1 MAEFARDLQ
10 CFQPFSSLL
19 NIDTIEP
26 TSHFTEPNPSAVHS
40 HPSSNFHGPAILSSD
55 NPLLSHQLVPDFPSN
70 WADIFLGIF
79 HPNEHNLAPLSSGDD
94 SNEERKRKVS
104 SIPPES
110 SSGIVSSP
118 LQKSDTES
126 LGKAKRRKRGE
137 KVEEKPRDVVHVR
150 ARRGQATD
158 SHSLAERVRRG
169 KIKERLRYL
178 QDLVPGC
185 YQTMGMAVMLD
196 EIIKYVKSLQSQ
208 VEFLS
213 MKLEAASSYYDF
225 SSEADAIETL
235 QVRGQVYGNREL
247 ESLMRIGHANFHPS
261 SHP

>member
-10 CFQPFSSLL
+10 CFQPLSSLL
-19 NIDTIEP
+19 DIGP
-26 TSHFTEPNPSAVHS
+26 TEPANHFNEPNLSAANSHS
-40 HPSSNFHGPAILSSD
+40 SSNFHSSAILSSD
-55 NPLLSHQLVPDFPSN
+55 DPLFPYQPVPDFPGN
-70 WADIFLGIF
+70 WDDIFQGIF
-79 HPNEHNLAPLSSGDD
+79 HPNEHNLAPLSAGDD
-94 SNEERKRKVS
+94 SHEERKRKVS
-104 SIPPES
+104 RLPPES
-110 SSGIVSSP
+110 SSGIGSSP
-118 LQKSDTES
+118 LQKSETEG

-137 KVEEKPRDVVHVR
+137 KEKPKEVVHVR

-158 SHSLAERVRRG
+158 SHSLAERVRRE

-185 YQTMGMAVMLD
+185 CQTMGMAVMLD
-196 EIIKYVKSLQSQ
+196 EIINYVRSLQSQ

-225 SSEADAIETL
+225 NSEADAIETL
-235 QVRGQVYGNREL
+235 QREQVNGNREL

>member
-1 MAEFARDLQ
+1 MAEFRRELQ
-10 CFQPFSSLL
+10 CFQSFSSLL
-19 NIDTIEP
+19 DIDTTEP
-26 TSHFTEPNPSAVHS
+26 MNHFTEPTPSAVNSHS
-40 HPSSNFHGPAILSSD
+40 SSNFHSSAILPCD
-55 NPLLSHQLVPDFPSN
+55 YPLFSHQLVPDFPSN
-70 WADIFLGIF
+70 WANVFPGIF
-79 HPNEHNLAPLSSGDD
+79 HPCEHNLVPLCAGD
-94 SNEERKRKVS
+94 NLLEERKRKES
-104 SIPPES
+104 ELPTES

-126 LGKAKRRKRGE
+126 LGKAKRRKRSE
-137 KVEEKPRDVVHVR
+137 KEEERPREVVHVR

-196 EIIKYVKSLQSQ
+196 EIINYVKSLQGQ

-225 SSEADAIETL
+225 NSEADAIETL
-235 QVRGQVYGNREL
+235 QREQVYVNGEM

-261 SHP
+261 SHA

>member
-10 CFQPFSSLL
+10 CFQPLSSLL
-19 NIDTIEP
+19 NIDP
-26 TSHFTEPNPSAVHS
+26 TEYANHFAEPNPSAANSHS
-40 HPSSNFHGPAILSSD
+40 SSNFHSPAILSSD
-55 NPLLSHQLVPDFPSN
+55 VPLFPHQLVPDFPSD
-70 WADIFLGIF
+70 WAGIFPGIF
-79 HPNEHNLAPLSSGDD
+79 HLNEHDLVLLSAGDD
-94 SNEERKRKVS
+94 SHEERTRKVS
-104 SIPPES
+104 RLPPES

-118 LQKSDTES
+118 TQKSDTES
-126 LGKAKRRKRGE
+126 LGKAKRRKRSE
-137 KVEEKPRDVVHVR
+137 KEEEKPKEVVHVR

-196 EIIKYVKSLQSQ
+196 EIITYVKSLQSQ
-208 VEFLS
+208 VDFLS

-225 SSEADAIETL
+225 NSEADAIETL
-235 QVRGQVYGNREL
+235 QREQVYGNKEL
-247 ESLMRIGHANFHPS
+247 EGLMRLGHANFHPS

>member
-1 MAEFARDLQ
+1 MAEFARELQ

-19 NIDTIEP
+19 DIDMVEP
-26 TSHFTEPNPSAVHS
+26 TNDFTGPNPSAINS
-40 HPSSNFHGPAILSSD
+40 HPSSNFHSSAILSSD
-55 NPLLSHQLVPDFPSN
+55 NPLFLQPVVPDFPSN
-70 WADIFLGIF
+70 WANVFPGIV
-79 HPNEHNLAPLSSGDD
+79 HPYEQNLAPLSAGDD
-94 SNEERKRKVS
+94 SYEERKRKVS
-104 SIPPES
+104 GLPAES

-126 LGKAKRRKRGE
+126 LGKAKRRKRSE
-137 KVEEKPRDVVHVR
+137 KEEKPKEVVHVR

-196 EIIKYVKSLQSQ
+196 EIINYVKSLQSQ

-225 SSEADAIETL
+225 NSEADAIETL
-235 QVRGQVYGNREL
+235 QREQMYGNREL